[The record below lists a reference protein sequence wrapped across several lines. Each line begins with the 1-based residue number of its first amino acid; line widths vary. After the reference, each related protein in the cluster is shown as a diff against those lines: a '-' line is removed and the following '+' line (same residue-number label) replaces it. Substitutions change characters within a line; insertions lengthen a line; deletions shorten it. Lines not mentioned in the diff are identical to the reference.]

1 VSLDVPREDVADLAQ
16 LGVIAFTTTRDAGTF
31 GTAGRE
37 PVGDVMGR
45 WWSLVEALHEYSPRL
60 ATSRQ
65 VHGNHVLVH
74 RLTWDGWLRS
84 DGADGH
90 VAPERGTALAITV
103 ADCVPVFVAHPN
115 GACALLHAGWRGTA
129 AHILSSGVAELV
141 RSGLDA
147 RDLYVH
153 LGPSI
158 CGRCYEVGPDV
169 YQQLTG
175 QSASAAECVDLR
187 AILAREAREAG
198 ITRVS
203 VSEFCTRCHN
213 DRFFSHRA
221 GDPGRMLAVIVGP
234 SDCGVSSK
242 TAWNG

>member
-1 VSLDVPREDVADLAQ
+1 MSLDIPRVDVADLAA
-16 LGVIAFTTTRDAGTF
+16 LGVIAFTTTRQAGTF
-31 GTAGRE
+31 GTAGRD

-45 WWSLVEALHEYSPRL
+45 WWSLVESLAATAPRL

-65 VHGNHVLVH
+65 VHGSRVLVH

-84 DGADGH
+84 DAVDGH

-129 AHILSSGVAELV
+129 ARILDRGVAELV
-141 RSGLDA
+141 RAGLDA
-147 RDLYVH
+147 RDLRVH

-158 CGRCYEVGPDV
+158 CGRCYEVGTDV

-175 QSASAAECVDLR
+175 QSASAARCVDLR
-187 AILAREAREAG
+187 AILARQAREAG
-198 ITRVS
+198 VTHIS
-203 VSEFCTRCHN
+203 VSEFCTRCDN

-221 GDPGRMLAVIVGP
+221 GDPGRMVAAIAAP
-234 SDCGVSSK
+234 RE
-242 TAWNG
+242 AF

>member
-1 VSLDVPREDVADLAQ
+1 MSLDVPREDVADLAA

-37 PVGDVMGR
+37 PVGEVMGR
-45 WWSLVEALHEYSPRL
+45 WWSLVESLEAYAPRL

-65 VHGNHVLVH
+65 VHGNRVLVH
-74 RLTWDGWLRS
+74 RLTWEGWLRA
-84 DGADGH
+84 DAADGH

-103 ADCVPVFVAHPN
+103 ADCVPVFVAHPS

-129 AHILSSGVAELV
+129 ARILDRGVAELV
-141 RSGLDA
+141 RAGLDA
-147 RDLYVH
+147 RDLRVH

-169 YQQLTG
+169 YHQLTG
-175 QSASAAECVDLR
+175 QSASAARCVDLR
-187 AILAREAREAG
+187 AILAHQAKNAG
-198 ITRVS
+198 ITHVS
-203 VSEFCTRCHN
+203 ISEYCTRCDN

-221 GDPGRMLAVIVGP
+221 GDAGRML
-234 SDCGVSSK
+234 GVMV
-242 TAWNG
+242 APRA

>member
-1 VSLDVPREDVADLAQ
+1 MSLEVPREEVADFAA
-16 LGVIAFTTTRDAGTF
+16 LGVIAFTTTRGAGTF

-45 WWSLVEALHEYSPRL
+45 WWSLVEALHELSPRL

-65 VHGNHVLVH
+65 VHGNRVLVH

-84 DGADGH
+84 HAADGH
-90 VAPERGTALAITV
+90 VAPDPGTALAVTV
-103 ADCVPVFVAHPN
+103 ADCVPVFIAHPD

-129 AHILSSGVAELV
+129 SRILEHGVDELV
-141 RSGLDA
+141 RAGLNV
-147 RDLYVH
+147 RDLRVH

-175 QSASAAECVDLR
+175 QSASAATCVDLR
-187 AILAREAREAG
+187 AVLARQANEAG
-198 ITRVS
+198 IAHIS
-203 VSEFCTRCHN
+203 VSEYCTRCDN

-221 GDPGRMLAVIVGP
+221 GDGGRMLAVIVAPGA
-234 SDCGVSSK
+234 S
-242 TAWNG
+242 

>member
-1 VSLDVPREDVADLAQ
+1 MSLDVPREDVADFAA

-37 PVGDVMGR
+37 PVGEVMGR
-45 WWSLVEALHEYSPRL
+45 WWSLVESLNAYAPRL

-65 VHGNHVLVH
+65 VHGNRVLVH

-84 DGADGH
+84 DAADGH

-103 ADCVPVFVAHPN
+103 ADCVPVFIAHPS

-129 AHILSSGVAELV
+129 ARILDRGVAELV
-141 RSGLDA
+141 RAGLDA
-147 RDLYVH
+147 RDLRVH

-169 YQQLTG
+169 YQQITG
-175 QSASAAECVDLR
+175 QPASAAKCVDLR
-187 AILAREAREAG
+187 AILARQAREAG
-198 ITRVS
+198 IAHIS
-203 VSEFCTRCHN
+203 VSEFCTRCDN

-221 GDPGRMLAVIVGP
+221 GDPGRMVAAIAASREAV
-234 SDCGVSSK
+234 
-242 TAWNG
+242 

>member
-1 VSLDVPREDVADLAQ
+1 MSLDVPREDVADLAA

-45 WWSLVEALHEYSPRL
+45 WWSLVESLSAFAPRL

-65 VHGNHVLVH
+65 VHGNRVLVH
-74 RLTWDGWLRS
+74 RLTWEGWLRAY
-84 DGADGH
+84 GADGH

-129 AHILSSGVAELV
+129 ARILERGVAELV
-141 RSGLDA
+141 RAGLSA
-147 RDLYVH
+147 RDLRVH

-175 QSASAAECVDLR
+175 ETANAARCVDLR
-187 AILAREAREAG
+187 AILARQAKEAG
-198 ITRVS
+198 IAHVS
-203 VSEFCTRCHN
+203 VSEYCTRCNN
-213 DRFFSHRA
+213 DLFFSHRA
-221 GDPGRMLAVIVGP
+221 GDAGRML
-234 SDCGVSSK
+234 GVMV
-242 TAWNG
+242 APRD